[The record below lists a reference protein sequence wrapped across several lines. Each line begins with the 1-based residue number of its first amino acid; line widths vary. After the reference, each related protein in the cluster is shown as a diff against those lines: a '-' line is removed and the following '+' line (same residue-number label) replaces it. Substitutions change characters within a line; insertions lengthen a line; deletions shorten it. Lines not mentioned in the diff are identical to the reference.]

1 MKNDPIPETANVL
14 NADLVPPVKKWL
26 AKHHPDAKFTDS
38 NLDTLLC
45 YATAPDDFWMPS
57 KTDVEASHEKKRLHN
72 LAYSLMLLPD
82 AGLREV
88 HQLMTKHPKATIAAL
103 AQFQHEDEKLLRNRL
118 RRAVRRESCEGMRGN
133 ELAKHLVDDGQIEP
147 SQQERARRYLNEMR
161 REDLNKLSREQL
173 ERYKIKTP

>member
-1 MKNDPIPETANVL
+1 MKNDPKPETANVL
-14 NADLVPPVKKWL
+14 NADLVPPVKEWL

-45 YATAPDDFWMPS
+45 YATAPGDFRMPS
-57 KTDVEASHEKKRLHN
+57 KTDVVASHEKKRLHN
-72 LAYSLMLLPD
+72 LGDSLLLLPD
-82 AGLREV
+82 AGLIEV

-103 AQFQHEDEKLLRNRL
+103 AQFQREDEKLLRNRL
-118 RRAVRRESCEGMRGN
+118 KRAVRRESCEGMRGN
-133 ELAKHLVDDGQIEP
+133 ELAKYLVDDGQIEP

-161 REDLNKLSREQL
+161 NKDLAELSDEQL

>member
-1 MKNDPIPETANVL
+1 
-14 NADLVPPVKKWL
+14 
-26 AKHHPDAKFTDS
+26 
-38 NLDTLLC
+38 
-45 YATAPDDFWMPS
+45 
-57 KTDVEASHEKKRLHN
+57 
-72 LAYSLMLLPD
+72 MLLPD
-82 AGLREV
+82 MGLREV